1 MSVSGGPGL
10 EVLWADFEYVRGL
23 VKRQTAISL
32 DDSKRYLVAARLLPV
47 ARQEGLESVGSLVA
61 RLRSSIDGPLHTRT
75 VEAIAT
81 TETSFFR
88 DHHPFEALRAH
99 VLPDLLQRRAA
110 SRSLTIWCAACSSGQ
125 EPYSLA
131 MLIRESFP
139 QLIGWNVQILA
150 SDLSATMV
158 DRATRGEYQQH
169 EVNRGLPAHMLV
181 RYFSQDG
188 GRWRLAP
195 EVRSM
200 VRFFQHNLSRDWTPV
215 PVVDLVL
222 MRNVL
227 IYFEISDRR
236 RVLASIRRHL
246 RPDGYLLL
254 GSAETTLNLDDSYR
268 REPFGRAVFYRP
280 AGGAAR

>member
-1 MSVSGGPGL
+1 MSVSGPPERGL
-10 EVLWADFEYVRGL
+10 EVPWADFEYVRGL
-23 VKRQTAISL
+23 VKRETAISL

-47 ARQEGLESVGSLVA
+47 ARQEGLESVGGLVA
-61 RLRSSIDGPLHTRT
+61 RLRTTIDGPLHVRT

-88 DHHPFEALRAH
+88 DHHPFEALRDN
-99 VLPDLLQRRAA
+99 VLPDLLRRRSG
-110 SRSLTIWCAACSSGQ
+110 SRSLVVWCAACSSGQ

-131 MLIRESFP
+131 MLVRESFP
-139 QLIGWNVQILA
+139 QLAGWNLQILA
-150 SDLSATMV
+150 SDLSGTMI
-158 DRATRGEYQQH
+158 DRAARGEYHQH
-169 EVNRGLPAHMLV
+169 EVNRGLPAHLLV

-200 VRFFQHNLSRDWTPV
+200 VRFFQHNLSRAWTAV
-215 PVVDLVL
+215 PTVDLVL

-227 IYFEISDRR
+227 IYFDIEDRR
-236 RVLASIRRHL
+236 RILASVRRHL

-280 AGGAAR
+280 TGG